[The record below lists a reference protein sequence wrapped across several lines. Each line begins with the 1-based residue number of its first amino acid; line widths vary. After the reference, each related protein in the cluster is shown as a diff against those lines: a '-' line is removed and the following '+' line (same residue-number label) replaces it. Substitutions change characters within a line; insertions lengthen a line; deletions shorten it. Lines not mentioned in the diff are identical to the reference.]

1 MHPLQ
6 LRERVQRVARQNTQD
21 QREASSPLKPMR
33 METVMPRK
41 MPAGQSVRVH
51 KVEENL
57 QQQRDGRVQHELA
70 EMQQTHDLREVDDDV
85 EDIATLY
92 EWQAEEHT
100 HRPKN
105 STWFAMFAAA
115 ITIVVGTLVF
125 LGNFMGAV
133 TMAFVGGLTYYVAQ
147 KKPAIFRYRILVDG
161 IAINNFLYHFRDL
174 AVFNIVYEP
183 GVVKTVLLRSK
194 RTLAPMIHMEIG
206 EADPVAMRDILL
218 EFLPEDQEM
227 TEPIVDIWARRLG
240 F

>member
-6 LRERVQRVARQNTQD
+6 LRERVQRVARQRPYD
-21 QREASSPLKPMR
+21 QNEASSPLKPMR
-33 METVMPRK
+33 METVTPRK

-51 KVEENL
+51 KIEQRLHGE
-57 QQQRDGRVQHELA
+57 RDGRVQHELA
-70 EMQQTHDLREVDDDV
+70 EMKETHDLREVDDDV

-92 EWQAEEHT
+92 EWQAQEHT

-105 STWFAMFAAA
+105 ATWFAVFAGA
-115 ITIVVGTLVF
+115 ITVVVGTLIF
-125 LGNFMGAV
+125 FGNIIGAL
-133 TMAFVGGLTYYVAQ
+133 TMALVGGLTYFIAQ
-147 KKPAIFRYRILVDG
+147 KQPATFRYRILVDG

-174 AVFNIVYEP
+174 AAFNIVYEP

-194 RTLAPMIHMEIG
+194 RMMAPMIHMEIG